1 MNAVVRRVM
10 LVLFA
15 AAVVGA
21 IGYGLMP
28 GAVEADLA
36 PVTRGLIRETVDQ
49 DGKTRI
55 RERYTVSA
63 PLAGRLLRIGLDPGD
78 EVIAGETIV
87 ASIEP
92 RDPELLDARAVLQA
106 EANVRA
112 AEAKLKRMTPM
123 LEEAIAAQEYA
134 ESELKRIRDV
144 RTTSPQAASE
154 SQVDA
159 ALMDY
164 RMRSALVRSARH
176 AEEIARFELDQARAA
191 LVRSR
196 PAADGDAPGAASAD
210 SAESDPPAGAV
221 PADEAVDRGDAGD
234 DPGSESRSGEGWH
247 FTIPAPITGRVLRV
261 FQESTAVVAAGAN
274 LLELGDPSDL
284 EVEIDVLSREA
295 VKIRADAPV
304 LLEQWGG
311 DKPLAGRVRLVEP
324 SAFTKI
330 STLGVEEQ
338 RVNVIVDLMDEP
350 RQRAALGDG
359 FRVEAR
365 IVVAEAADVLRVP
378 TSARVRVGDAWAG
391 VRGEEG
397 IAVETIVAIG
407 LQNGLEA
414 EVIEQP
420 AAAAP
425 GGGATS
431 PLAEGDLVIAHP
443 GDNVV
448 DGVRITPR

>member
-1 MNAVVRRVM
+1 M
-10 LVLFA
+10 LLLFA
-15 AAVVGA
+15 AAVIGA
-21 IGYGLMP
+21 IVYGMIP
-28 GAVEADLA
+28 APVEADLA
-36 PVTRGLIRETVDQ
+36 TVVRGSIRETVDQ

-78 EVIAGETIV
+78 PVEAGKTVV

-112 AEAKLKRMTPM
+112 AEAKLKQTTPM

-134 ESELKRIRDV
+134 EAELKRMRDA
-144 RTTSPQAASE
+144 RAAGQGVVTA
-154 SQVDA
+154 SQVEA
-159 ALMDY
+159 ALMEY
-164 RMRSALVRSARH
+164 RMRTALVRTAQH

-196 PAADGDAPGAASAD
+196 PQRGDEGDENGQSGSPPDDTEASAGGDLPAASN
-210 SAESDPPAGAV
+210 
-221 PADEAVDRGDAGD
+221 
-234 DPGSESRSGEGWH
+234 GWH
-247 FTIPAPITGRVLRV
+247 FTIRSPIDGRVLRV
-261 FQESTAVVAAGAN
+261 FQESSAVVNAGAN

-304 LLEQWGG
+304 LLEHWGG
-311 DKPLAGRVRLVEP
+311 DKALHGRVRLVEP

-338 RVNVIVDLMDEP
+338 RVNVIVDLIDPPQE
-350 RQRAALGDG
+350 REALGDG

-365 IVVAEAADVLRVP
+365 IVVAEAADVIKAP
-378 TSARVRVGDAWAG
+378 TSALFRVGEQWA
-391 VRGEEG
+391 VFRVVDGE
-397 IAVETIVAIG
+397 ARQQIVNLG

-414 EVIEQP
+414 EIV
-420 AAAAP
+420 
-425 GGGATS
+425 
-431 PLAEGDLVIAHP
+431 EGLSEGNLVVTHP
-443 GDNVV
+443 GDNIV
-448 DGVRITPR
+448 DGVAVTPR